1 METTTKNRSI
11 TTTDALVLRN
21 ADGFSRK
28 IGSICYNEEKDRE
41 FILLDTTIDYSKIAR
56 PEGKDTIYIHIVPI
70 KMYQGLDSNAE
81 ETN

>member
-1 METTTKNRSI
+1 MEITTKNKSI
-11 TTTDALVLRN
+11 VTTDALVLRN

-56 PEGKDTIYIHIVPI
+56 PEGKDTIFIHIVPI
-70 KMYQGLDSNAE
+70 NSFKHLGDAE
-81 ETN
+81 IN

>member
-1 METTTKNRSI
+1 METTTKNRAI

-28 IGSICYNEEKDRE
+28 IGSICYNETTDRE
-41 FILLDTTIDYSKIAR
+41 FILLDATVDYSKIAR
-56 PEGKDTIYIHIVPI
+56 PEGKDTIFIHIVPI
-70 KMYQGLDSNAE
+70 KMFQSLDSNAE

>member
-1 METTTKNRSI
+1 METTAKNRAI

-28 IGSICYNEEKDRE
+28 IGSICYNSESDRE
-41 FILLDTTIDYSKIAR
+41 FILLDTTVDYSKIAR
-56 PEGKDTIYIHIVPI
+56 PEGKDTIFIHIVPI
-70 KMYQGLDSNAE
+70 KMFQSLDSNAE